1 MTARPSAD
9 GMTIDQNSRISEA
22 ASREQSRLRNFVRKR
37 VANPDDVD
45 DVVQEVFSELVES
58 LRLMRPIEHIGPW
71 LFRVARNRI
80 IDLYRKRRPELSTNA
95 SVEIDEEGSDVEF
108 QDLLASS
115 DPDPEAAYEREVL
128 FDELEAALAELP
140 AEQRDVFIANTVDG
154 RSFAELSEETGVNVN
169 TLLARKRY
177 AVRRLRERLQ
187 GLYNKF
193 MEG

>member
-1 MTARPSAD
+1 MSARPSAD
-9 GMTIDQNSRISEA
+9 RMTIDQNSRISEA
-22 ASREQSRLRNFVRKR
+22 ASREQLRLRNFVRKR

-80 IDLYRKRRPELSTNA
+80 IDLYRKRRPELSTNV

-128 FDELEAALAELP
+128 FDELESALAELP

-169 TLLARKRY
+169 TLLARKHY

>member
-1 MTARPSAD
+1 
-9 GMTIDQNSRISEA
+9 MTIDQNRKISEA
-22 ASREQSRLRNFVRKR
+22 ASREQSRLRSFVRRR

-58 LRLMRPIEHIGPW
+58 LRLMRPIDHIGPW

-95 SVEIDEEGSDVEF
+95 AVEIDEEGSDVEF
-108 QDLLASS
+108 QDLLASPG
-115 DPDPEAAYEREVL
+115 PDPEAAYEREVL

-140 AEQRDVFIANTVDG
+140 SEQRDVFVANALDG

-187 GLYNKF
+187 GLYSKF